1 MINPPKPDGEGEFQ
15 FVEKTGKG
23 AKKLIDNYPISQT
36 TANLNELI
44 MAKYNQEKEKIEASG
59 KSKAFAESAAQAMA
73 NKLSEFTA
81 VQQWLDNE
89 AEIKLKKAL
98 QGNMDKHKIP
108 ALIIRSV
115 SLKAITSLNN
125 LGLKM
130 QGAGEIDLLMAYVS
144 GDFLHVVICEVKR
157 ADTYPWQKSVRFQI
171 SRQ

>member
-1 MINPPKPDGEGEFQ
+1 
-15 FVEKTGKG
+15 
-23 AKKLIDNYPISQT
+23 
-36 TANLNELI
+36 

-98 QGNMDKHKIP
+98 QCNMDKHKIP

-130 QGAGEIDLLMAYVS
+130 QGAVVS
-144 GDFLHVVICEVKR
+144 CGDSLARVP
-157 ADTYPWQKSVRFQI
+157 TYMEG
-171 SRQ
+171 